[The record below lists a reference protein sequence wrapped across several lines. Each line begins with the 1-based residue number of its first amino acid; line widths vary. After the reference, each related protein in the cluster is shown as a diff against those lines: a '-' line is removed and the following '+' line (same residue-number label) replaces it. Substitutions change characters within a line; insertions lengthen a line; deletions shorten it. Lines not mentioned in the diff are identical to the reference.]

1 MVFKGLNECSQKL
14 HKLGNKDRMT
24 DYNLQCINCRKE
36 RNINL
41 IAHRNDKEYITGFI
55 VVCNDCL
62 RLLEKLNKTIRLV
75 IEDG

>member
-1 MVFKGLNECSQKL
+1 MVVEGTTVGQKL
-14 HKLGNKDRMT
+14 VKLGNKSQMT
-24 DYNLQCINCRKE
+24 DYNLQCINCGKE

-62 RLLEKLNKTIRLV
+62 RLLEKLNKTIKLV
-75 IEDG
+75 IENE

>member
-1 MVFKGLNECSQKL
+1 MVIEGKWDGQKL
-14 HKLGNKDRMT
+14 AKLGNKNKMT

-41 IAHRNDKEYITGFI
+41 VAHRNDKEYITGFI

-62 RLLEKLNKTIRLV
+62 RLLEKLNKTIKLV
-75 IEDG
+75 IENE